1 VLTSDIVKVLFFSPF
16 SNIWAHSF
24 PEALIAEGLVKQG
37 VDVSVIRCGGM
48 LDLHCVAMSA
58 SGVGPR
64 DSMAT
69 KKQVCRACI
78 KRRDLLG
85 STMPFPTEVMDD
97 HVEASD
103 RAAAAAAVAAATT
116 STWSELMVDDVPL
129 GRYAAYEFL
138 LNHKLVGTH
147 IPDDLFDLYLDQ
159 LRMTVTVYF
168 ASKRM
173 IAAHRPD
180 HVVVFNR
187 LYSAN
192 HAFCAAA
199 EKAGIPTYTLQGGG
213 HVSRRAETMTMYRD
227 AKSLADVFQT
237 AAWQDYRTRPIGA
250 AEVALVGE
258 HFSGLLEGSSA
269 FAYSSAF
276 EASDPAELRKK
287 FGVPEGAPVLLV
299 PMSSEDEI
307 NAARL
312 ADALPQSS
320 GQVSVFPGQLEWISF
335 LLGYA
340 RERPDRHLIIRLH
353 PRMFPNKR
361 ENVLSPIVEQLMALL
376 EARPAN
382 VSLNLPSDEVS
393 LYDLMQIVDVV
404 LSFRSSVGAELA
416 AFGIPV
422 VVPANADFF
431 TYPEEINLV
440 GADEADYA
448 DKIDSAI
455 AAGWSL
461 ENTRRSFRWFSFLFT
476 RIAVD
481 FSDSVQERPI
491 TIRPKKPGFRLWL
504 WRKAVYV
511 FIQFGPLIRER
522 LALRNRAFAVSSQQL
537 FLDVFENDRNN
548 LAESALWPPVISA
561 PTEETAL
568 LAGYLDG
575 LASTLWEKIDTPDSL
590 TGKIRA
596 FSASR

>member
-1 VLTSDIVKVLFFSPF
+1 VKVLFFSPF

-24 PEALIAEGLVKQG
+24 PEALIAEGLVNQG
-37 VDVSVIRCGGM
+37 VDVAVVRCGGM

-64 DSMAT
+64 DSKAT
-69 KKQVCRACI
+69 RRQVCRACI
-78 KRRDLLG
+78 RRRDLLG
-85 STMPFPTEVMDD
+85 STMPFRSEVMDD
-97 HVEASD
+97 RVEPSD
-103 RAAAAAAVAAATT
+103 SAAAAAAVAAVNP
-116 STWSELMVDDVPL
+116 STWSELMIDDVPL

-138 LNHKLVGTH
+138 LNHKLVGTY
-147 IPDDLFDLYLDQ
+147 IPDELWDLYLDQ

-168 ASKRM
+168 VSKRM
-173 IAAHRPD
+173 IADHAPD

-199 EKAGIPTYTLQGGG
+199 EKAGIPSYTLQGGG
-213 HVSRRAETMTMYRD
+213 HISRRAETMTMYRNS
-227 AKSLADVFQT
+227 KSLADVFPT
-237 AAWQDYRTRPIGA
+237 AAWQEYRKRPIGSM
-250 AEVALVGE
+250 EVSLVGE

-276 EASDPAELRKK
+276 QASDPAELRTR
-287 FGVPEGAPVLLV
+287 FGIPDGAPALLV

-320 GQVSVFPGQLEWISF
+320 GQVSLFSGQFEWISF
-335 LLGYA
+335 LMAYA
-340 RERPDRHLIIRLH
+340 RERPDRHVIIRLH

-376 EARPAN
+376 EARPTN
-382 VSLNLPSDEVS
+382 VSINLPSDGVS
-393 LYDLMQIVDVV
+393 LYDLMQVIDVV

-431 TYPEEINLV
+431 TYPDEINLV

-448 DKIDSAI
+448 AKIDTAI

-481 FSDSVQERPI
+481 FSDSVQERPLA
-491 TIRPKKPGFRLWL
+491 IRPKKPGLRLWL
-504 WRKAVYV
+504 WRKAVYL

-522 LALRNRAFAVSSQQL
+522 LMLRNRKFAVSGQQL
-537 FLDVFENDRNN
+537 FLDVFENERNN
-548 LAESALWPPVISA
+548 LAESTLWPPVISTTA
-561 PTEETAL
+561 GETAL
-568 LAGYLDG
+568 LRNYLDG
-575 LASTLWEKIDTPDSL
+575 LASTLWKRIDVPDSL
-590 TGKIRA
+590 TGKIRKH
-596 FSASR
+596 ASTS